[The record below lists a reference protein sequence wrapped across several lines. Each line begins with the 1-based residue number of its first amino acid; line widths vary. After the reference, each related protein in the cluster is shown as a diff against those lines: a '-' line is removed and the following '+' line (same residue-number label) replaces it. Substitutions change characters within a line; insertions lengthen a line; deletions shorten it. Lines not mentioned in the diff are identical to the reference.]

1 MRHRGTLF
9 KIILPGLVV
18 VLLIAGVA
26 AYMGYLLALVG
37 GAIGFVLLLA
47 TGIWLYLR
55 LSLPRFKGRING
67 PELRQALRIVRDC
80 DYIPHIYAKDKLDAY
95 WGLGYVHAQDRLWQ
109 MEFQRRSGQGR
120 LAEILGRRVITID
133 RFTRTLGLAAC
144 ARQNWG
150 ALSPDAQQRIN
161 AYVSG
166 INAFIGDKS
175 PARLGPE
182 FAILRVRP
190 EAWTNVDVL
199 IVSKMIAWSMGGTYV
214 TEMLRADL
222 IEAVGPERAKEMM
235 PDYKL
240 RDEVSTSSLINQLGV
255 TPGEVLAP
263 ELAPAIES
271 SWPSPSEGIGSNMWV
286 VSAAKSQTEAAVLA
300 NDPHLMSTLPLT
312 WYLAHVCAPG
322 LEVSGATIPG
332 VPAHIIGRNLNIAW
346 GMTNLNP
353 DVQDLFRERLDEK
366 QEKAEFQQEMQPLVR
381 FTERISVKGGA
392 AVELLVRKTRHGPLI
407 SDVIDAAGAEL
418 PVAGRAK
425 KGEPL
430 ALQWTGL
437 AEDDTT
443 LQAFFKLNEATCWQE
458 FSGALRDCV
467 APAANFLY
475 ADVEG
480 NIGHHAAGRIP
491 VRAGGDGSVPAE
503 GWAGQAEWAGFI
515 PFDELPQS
523 FNPPEQ
529 YLVSTNNTPPPE
541 SYHWFLGRDWVE
553 PYREQRIKQVLE
565 ESELLDFEAHV
576 RLQLET
582 ISTHARETLPTLLA
596 SVRSSDAEIQQAV
609 SLLSEWDGDAKGN
622 CPQAAIFVA
631 WWRRLPRVILEDELE
646 ANVLSAYEGWTSY
659 VNGFVMNLIKGSGG
673 TSREVEEL
681 IEKSLRLALND
692 IKAKLG
698 PDMASWRWNQLH
710 YAVFPHYPF
719 HSVRWLRRFFSRRIP
734 RGGDW
739 SSVNFSPSV
748 PAMPFMQRNVP
759 GYRQVIDLSHMDA
772 GWFIQAVGQSGHFLS
787 PHYADYLADW
797 GQGKY
802 RKMRLSEES
811 VNEAAIGVL
820 DLIPPAA

>member
-1 MRHRGTLF
+1 
-9 KIILPGLVV
+9 
-18 VLLIAGVA
+18 
-26 AYMGYLLALVG
+26 MGYVLAVVG
-37 GAIGFVLLLA
+37 GAMGFVALLA
-47 TGIWLYLR
+47 TCLWLYLR
-55 LSLPRFKGRING
+55 LSLPRFKGCING
-67 PELRQALRIVRDC
+67 PGLRHSLRIVRDC

-120 LAEILGRRVITID
+120 LAEILGRRVIAID

-144 ARQNWG
+144 ARHNWE
-150 ALSPDAQQRIN
+150 ALSPDAQQRID

-166 INAFIGDKS
+166 INAFIENKS

-182 FAILRVRP
+182 FAFLRVRP
-190 EAWTNVDVL
+190 EAWTSVDVL
-199 IVSKMIAWSMGGTYV
+199 IISKMIAWSMGGTYV

-222 IEAVGPERAKEMM
+222 IEAAGTERAKEMM
-235 PDYKL
+235 PDYER
-240 RDEVSTSSLINQLGV
+240 RDAASASSLINQPDV
-255 TPGEVLAP
+255 RQDAAATPALAP
-263 ELAPAIES
+263 SIES
-271 SWPSPSEGIGSNMWV
+271 LWQSPGEGIGSNMWV

-312 WYLAHVCAPG
+312 WYLAHVSAPG

-332 VPAHIIGRNLNIAW
+332 LPAHIIGRNLNIAW

-353 DVQDLFRERLDEK
+353 DVQDLFRERLDDQ
-366 QEKAEFQQEMQPLVR
+366 QEQAEFQQEMQPLVR
-381 FTERISVKGGA
+381 CTERISVKGSA

-407 SDVIDAAGAEL
+407 SDAIDAAGAEL

-443 LQAFFKLNEATCWQE
+443 LQAFFKLNEAACWE
-458 FSGALRDCV
+458 DFSGALRDCV
-467 APAANFLY
+467 SPAANFLY

-480 NIGHHAAGRIP
+480 NIGHQAAGRIP

-503 GWAGQAEWAGFI
+503 GWAGQAEWVSFI

-553 PYREQRIKQVLE
+553 PYRERRIKQVLE
-565 ESELLDFEAHV
+565 ESEVLEVEAHA

-582 ISTHARETLPTLLA
+582 ISTHARETLPALLA
-596 SVRSSDAEIQQAV
+596 SVRSSDAEVQQAV
-609 SLLSEWDGDAKGN
+609 SLLSEWDGDARGD

-631 WWRRLPRVILEDELE
+631 WWRTLPRVILEGELE
-646 ANVLSAYEGWTSY
+646 ANVLRAYEGWTSY
-659 VNGFVMNLIKGSGG
+659 VNSFVMHLIKGSGSA
-673 TSREVEEL
+673 SRQVEDL
-681 IEKSLRLALND
+681 IEKSLRLALNE

-698 PDMASWRWNQLH
+698 PDMARWRWNQLH

-719 HSVRWLRRFFSRRIP
+719 HSVPWLRRFFSRQLP

-759 GYRQVIDLSHMDA
+759 GYRQVIDLSHLDA
-772 GWFIQAVGQSGHFLS
+772 GQFIQAVGQSGHFLS

-811 VNEAAIGVL
+811 VKEAAIGVL
-820 DLIPPAA
+820 NVIPLAA